1 MILSEATRAK
11 INILNAISKVYWIIV
26 RMKIFNAKFNKWKSR
41 SIVTVSIIK
50 FDSFPLLYNELHMH
64 RICVNVGNSSKALLY
79 EMSVYFFFLFFFL
92 NFLLFLPESYVEHRI
107 QLNDRNNRKIVSSIS
122 RIFKERYR
130 SSFTREFFNFSSFL
144 KKL

>member
-1 MILSEATRAK
+1 MILSEATRTK

-64 RICVNVGNSSKALLY
+64 RICVNVGNSSKASLY
-79 EMSVYFFFLFFFL
+79 EMSVHFFFLFFFK
-92 NFLLFLPESYVEHRI
+92 FSTIPA
-107 QLNDRNNRKIVSSIS
+107 RKLRRTSNS
-122 RIFKERYR
+122 
-130 SSFTREFFNFSSFL
+130 T
-144 KKL
+144 